1 MAGMRNGHASR
12 ERMVYNMA
20 GTLVVGKKYAP
31 TFLAWKEAIHQHNL
45 RGLSMITW
53 WFWSLF
59 ANADVYAVS
68 WDMTLPS
75 NQRLVVASSSQ
86 EAGGRLAGSD
96 GRTND

>member
-1 MAGMRNGHASR
+1 
-12 ERMVYNMA
+12 MA
-20 GTLVVGKKYAP
+20 GTLVVGEKVCP
-31 TFLAWKEAIHQHNL
+31 NFPLAWKEAIHQHNL

-53 WFWSLF
+53 WFWLLF